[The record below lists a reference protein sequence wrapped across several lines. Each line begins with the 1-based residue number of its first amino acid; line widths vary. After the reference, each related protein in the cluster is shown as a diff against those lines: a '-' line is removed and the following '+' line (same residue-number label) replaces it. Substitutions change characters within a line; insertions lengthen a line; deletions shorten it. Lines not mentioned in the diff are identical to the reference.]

1 MKIKRFIGGS
11 LQSNGYVLYHQ
22 AGGSCYIID
31 PGYQPKKFINFV
43 RENQLTAKG
52 ILLTHLH
59 HDHVGGAEA
68 VRDALECPIFM
79 HEEDAFVYKGAVDQR
94 VKEGDTFDLDGE
106 ILKVLH
112 TPGHTRGG
120 ICIMAEKS
128 RVCFTGDTIF
138 DTDLGRTDLEG
149 GSESDMRDS
158 ICNVV
163 DKWENDIM
171 IYPGHDDGCTMKK
184 VRIYNSEFIALRDGN
199 ER

>member
-1 MKIKRFIGGS
+1 
-11 LQSNGYVLYHQ
+11 
-22 AGGSCYIID
+22 
-31 PGYQPKKFINFV
+31 
-43 RENQLTAKG
+43 
-52 ILLTHLH
+52 
-59 HDHVGGAEA
+59 
-68 VRDALECPIFM
+68 
-79 HEEDAFVYKGAVDQR
+79 
-94 VKEGDTFDLDGE
+94 
-106 ILKVLH
+106 
-112 TPGHTRGG
+112 
-120 ICIMAEKS
+120 MAEKS

-149 GSESDMRDS
+149 GSEPDMRDS